1 MNEYNIEDIYIYDT
15 HEVVLKNI
23 YYQNESDSYIQNLY
37 FIFKEFK
44 FCVIKDNEIIDI
56 MTNEKIK
63 SFTFNLSQREVFTLK
78 INPIPL
84 NYYIM
89 EISNDFKLSKPILK
103 QMSKLIFSNLEKE
116 IGNLKYLLR
125 AYSTYCDPKDIT
137 IKYYY
142 NDNYCEYYDEY
153 KEYKKQRVLTA
164 LYRNKN
170 ILGKNLM

>member
-15 HEVVLKNI
+15 HEVTFKDI

-44 FCVIKDNEIIDI
+44 FCVIKDNEIIDV

-63 SFTFNLSQREVFTLK
+63 NFTFDLKQNEIFTLK

-84 NYYIM
+84 KYYIK
-89 EISNDFKLSKPILK
+89 ETSNDFKLSKLILK
-103 QMSKLIFSNLEKE
+103 QISKIIFSVLEEE
-116 IGNLKYLLR
+116 IGNLKHQLR
-125 AYSTYCDPKDIT
+125 AYGTYYDPKDIT
-137 IKYYY
+137 IKDYY

-153 KEYKKQRVLTA
+153 KEYRKQRVLTA

-170 ILGKNLM
+170 ISEKNLM